1 MVKEGYKQT
10 EIGLIPEDWEL
21 KELNEITDD
30 IGDGIHSTPKYC
42 KSGFYSFVNGNNL
55 LNGKV
60 KIFEE
65 TKKVSTSEF
74 MLHKRDINKNTIFLS
89 INGTIG
95 NVALFNNEKILLGK
109 SIAYINVKNS
119 QNKAFVYYLIQS
131 SFIKKYFN
139 DELTGSTIKNL
150 GLNSIRKTL
159 IPIPPKEEQKAIAK
173 TLSDTDELITS
184 LEKLISKKEAI
195 KQGTMQ
201 QLLTGKKRLNGFSG
215 EWEERNLNDICWFQ
229 EGPGLR
235 KWQFT
240 NKGIKVINVTN
251 LVNGYLELDKTN
263 RHISMEEFEKM
274 YKHFEI
280 DENDIVMAS
289 SGNSYSKVSI
299 VRKKDLRLVMN
310 TSVIRFKPLI
320 NTDYNFL
327 HIFLKSTYFKEQI
340 DLLITGGAQPNFG
353 PFHLNKIVVNIPST
367 IEEQNKIG
375 QIISDMDNEIESLKS
390 KLSKT
395 KAIKDGI
402 MSELLTGKT
411 RLKVK
416 DE

>member
-1 MVKEGYKQT
+1 MVKDGYKQT
-10 EIGLIPEDWEL
+10 DIGLIPKDWEISQID
-21 KELNEITDD
+21 EHCIIRT
-30 IGDGIHSTPKYC
+30 G
-42 KSGFYSFVNGNNL
+42 
-55 LNGKV
+55 
-60 KIFEE
+60 
-65 TKKVSTSEF
+65 
-74 MLHKRDINKNTIFLS
+74 NKNTQDKQEDAIYPFFVRSQIIEKIDSYSFDGEAVLTAGDGVGTGKVHHY
-89 INGTIG
+89 INGK
-95 NVALFNNEKILLGK
+95 FNFHQRVYCMTDFSNTLDGYFFYLYFKNNFFNRISKMTAKSSVDSVRREMIANMIL
-109 SIAYINVKNS
+109 
-119 QNKAFVYYLIQS
+119 
-131 SFIKKYFN
+131 
-139 DELTGSTIKNL
+139 
-150 GLNSIRKTL
+150 
-159 IPIPPKEEQKAIAK
+159 PIPPKKEQKAIAK
-173 TLSDTDELITS
+173 ALSDTDELITT

-195 KQGTMQ
+195 KQGTMK
-201 QLLTGKKRLNGFSG
+201 QLLTGEKRLSGFCG
-215 EWEERNLNDICWFQ
+215 DWEERNLNDICWFQ

-280 DENDIVMAS
+280 DEHDIVMAS

-310 TSVIRFKPLI
+310 TSVIRFKPLPSM
-320 NTDYNFL
+320 DYNFL
-327 HIFLKSTYFKEQI
+327 HIFLKSTYFKQQI

-353 PFHLNKIVVNIPST
+353 PFHLNKIVVNTPPT
-367 IEEQNKIG
+367 IEEQRKIA
-375 QIISDMDNEIESLKS
+375 QILSDMDKEIESLKS